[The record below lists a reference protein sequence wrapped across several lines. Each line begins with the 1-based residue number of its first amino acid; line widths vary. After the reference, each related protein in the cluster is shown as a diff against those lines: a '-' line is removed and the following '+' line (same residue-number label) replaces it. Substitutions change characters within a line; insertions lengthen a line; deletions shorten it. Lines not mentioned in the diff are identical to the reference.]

1 MVRSSEIG
9 TPIIP
14 RFFLVTAQSGVQC
27 MSINLDGAR
36 ERIGSATHGIVECVQ
51 AVWTYKY
58 DDGWTIK
65 LKGPMTAHILVI
77 PNSSNQPGQPSTGTY
92 TLKFDQIQFD
102 AKNYERLLAIEAFVP
117 KIPLS
122 PPEQN
127 TPLPEE
133 EAHNDEE
140 PRRMQVGEK
149 EYWKLNNVTVPVS
162 PINAFG
168 IPQATMRCLE
178 VSADL

>member
-1 MVRSSEIG
+1 M
-9 TPIIP
+9 
-14 RFFLVTAQSGVQC
+14 TAQSGVQC

-36 ERIGSATHGIVECVQ
+36 ERIGSPTHGIVECVQ

-65 LKGPMTAHILVI
+65 LKGPMTAHVIVI
-77 PNSSNQPGQPSTGTY
+77 PNTSTVPGGQATGSY

-102 AKNYERLLAIEAFVP
+102 AKNYERLLAIETFIP

-127 TPLPEE
+127 TPLPED
-133 EAHNDEE
+133 EAHNNEE
-140 PRRMQVGEK
+140 PRRVQVGEK
-149 EYWKLNNVTVPVS
+149 EYWQLNSVTVPVS

-178 VSADL
+178 VCNSASALLCTVG